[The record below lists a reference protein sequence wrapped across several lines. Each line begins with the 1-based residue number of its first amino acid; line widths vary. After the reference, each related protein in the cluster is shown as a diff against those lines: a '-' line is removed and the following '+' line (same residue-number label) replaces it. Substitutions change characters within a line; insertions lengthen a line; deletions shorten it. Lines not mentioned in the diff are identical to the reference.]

1 MNSVQELWWRQAR
14 SDFAVFETLRRNNVD
29 PCHLLH
35 YLQMATEKLGKA
47 YLWRSGKPL
56 LMTHARFVSFIRAL
70 ADRSESELP
79 RIAKTLGFSGS
90 KEFRAWARA
99 DLRLAYDLQK
109 VSPALASDGPNCEYP
124 WPYAAPTECPV
135 GYIFSV
141 WEELRNTG
149 RGRKLM
155 QFIRKAI
162 LSFDEIA

>member
-14 SDFAVFETLRRNNVD
+14 SDFAVFEILRKNDVE

-47 YLWRSGKPL
+47 YLWQSGKPL
-56 LMTHARFVSFIRAL
+56 SLTHASFVPFIRAL
-70 ADRSESELP
+70 ANRSDLE
-79 RIAKTLGFSGS
+79 RIANDLGFGGS
-90 KEFRAWARA
+90 NGYRSWARGG
-99 DLRLAYDLQK
+99 LILANELQK
-109 VSPALASDGPNCEYP
+109 VSPALAHDGPNCEYP
-124 WPYAAPTECPV
+124 WPHAAPTECPV
-135 GYIFSV
+135 GYTFSV